1 MKGAFVFCVFFLLPS
16 ALSAKIVLCATKA
29 AFIEGVT
36 EAVENANRHGVYPV
50 KLTWDAAG
58 SVCDVYRADSAD
70 GIFVP
75 IAQGIACAG
84 RGEYIDA
91 NENGAPEQVFFYK
104 IRCRAEESAAIQGY
118 GALTQETYMQVYNR
132 NIVAS
137 HSKLTLMFKR
147 IALQKLGKEGADGDI
162 SGALSYHAK
171 IQGLSGTVI
180 IRYDNYSDA
189 EHWVLTGNTNIK
201 ANIFAN
207 GKMYGT
213 ILCGGMYPGAVDYSR
228 IVIRKGAAAG
238 GVYVVMPEGFPS
250 GNVLWNALASED
262 TGVAD
267 AEKI

>member
-1 MKGAFVFCVFFLLPS
+1 MKGAFVFCAIFLLPS

-29 AFIEGVT
+29 AFIEGIT
-36 EAVENANRHGVYPV
+36 ESVDNANGHGVYPV
-50 KLTWDAAG
+50 KLTWEATG

-70 GIFVP
+70 AIFVP
-75 IAQGIACAG
+75 IAQGAAYAG

-91 NENGAPEQVFFYK
+91 NENAAPEQVFFYK
-104 IRCRAEESAAIQGY
+104 IKCSAEESAAIQGY

-132 NIVAS
+132 NIVSS

-180 IRYDNYSDA
+180 IQYDNYSDA
-189 EHWVLTGNTNIK
+189 ENWVLTGNTNIK

-213 ILCGGMYPGAVDYSR
+213 VSCSGMYPG
-228 IVIRKGAAAG
+228 IVNYDGIIIRRGEAAG
-238 GVYVVMPEGFPS
+238 GSYAVTPIGFPS
-250 GNVLWNALASED
+250 GAVSWDVLMPED
-262 TGVAD
+262 TGVFD
-267 AEKI
+267 SEKI